1 MAKKYKIIL
10 KVRYF
15 KSSIS
20 IDSAEEIEGVTV
32 WPNYSHAEP
41 YCLKGVFDSYEEANE
56 KTSKIKVYKFV
67 VHFYEGR
74 TPGQIYDSYEGWDG
88 YADVDPWY
96 FFSISDAQSSAEY
109 QIDRDLAYDSF
120 SRADYSIIQLKNGN
134 KTRHIPAGVYT
145 YKIVGIK
152 NVCYYNSAMDGVYF
166 KTYSE
171 ADNSAYRKSFDYMV
185 NRDDSKNA
193 TYFKVEEIPIIDFRI
208 EEIDV

>member
-10 KVRYF
+10 KVPYF
-15 KSSIS
+15 KSHIS
-20 IDSAEEIEGVTV
+20 IDSLEEIEGVTV
-32 WPNYSHAEP
+32 WPNYSQSEP
-41 YCLKGVFDSYEEANE
+41 YCLKGIFDTYEEANE
-56 KTSKIKVYKFV
+56 EASKIKVYKFV

-88 YADVDPWY
+88 YMDVDPWY
-96 FFSISDAQSSAEY
+96 FFSISDAESEAEY
-109 QIDRDLAYDSF
+109 QIDRNLAYDSF
-120 SRADYSIIQLKNGN
+120 SRADYKIIQLKNGN
-134 KTRHIPAGVYT
+134 KARGIPVGAYT

-171 ADNSAYRKSFDYMV
+171 ADNSAYLKSFDYRV
-185 NRDDSKNA
+185 NIDDSKNA
-193 TYFKVEEIPIIDFRI
+193 TYFKVEEIPIMDFRI